1 MKGRSK
7 SMDTSSHSILDL
19 LLEDDTDQSSHHQ
32 YHNHHCE
39 RPAIRSM
46 SMDGSCHLQ
55 LKNRFDAVTEE
66 RDNFY
71 SNANMTDL
79 TFLAKTKSPR
89 RPKRQPSLLIRNDH
103 KNVSNKSHSNSY
115 DTPATT
121 AATTNRQRHRR
132 TIPST
137 D

>member
-7 SMDTSSHSILDL
+7 SMDTSSHTILDL
-19 LLEDDTDQSSHHQ
+19 LLEDQSSHHQ
-32 YHNHHCE
+32 YQNHHCE

-89 RPKRQPSLLIRNDH
+89 RPERQPSLLIRNDH